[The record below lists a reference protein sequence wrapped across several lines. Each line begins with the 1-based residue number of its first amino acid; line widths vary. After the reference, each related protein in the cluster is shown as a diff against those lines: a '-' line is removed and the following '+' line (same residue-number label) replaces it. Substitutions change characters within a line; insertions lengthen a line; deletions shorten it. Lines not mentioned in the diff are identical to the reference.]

1 MLKGGT
7 FKGRRGIEMAVRL
20 TRHLPAALALAGVC
34 AGLLSAPDGARA
46 LTIELKDVAADRM
59 ERQRSFNEGA
69 LPLPGTPNVAI
80 FDQRLKDIGVS
91 LGAPMLIRVFKTE
104 SEMEVWKEKDGQMV
118 LFATYP
124 ICHWSGTL
132 GPKLKEGDKQAPE
145 GFYTVT
151 KKQLRHAGRWPRS
164 LLLNFPNA
172 FDQGLARTGSDIL
185 IHGGCTSVGCFAM
198 TNPVSD
204 EIHRM
209 ATASIDAGQEHLPIH
224 VFPFR
229 MTQENLRT
237 HQSAAWQG
245 FWGNLKEGYDYF
257 ERTKRPPRVSTCE
270 GRYVFADA
278 GSPAATGPMEACQ
291 TAVASANDADDWLN
305 GVPPP
310 PVPAGAAPVRTA
322 AADLGRMHLGAPQA
336 SDATAAAPD
345 SLAALTDPAATQAAA
360 APSAPVFRCRWAL
373 RVCRKTATLKDLQLA
388 RRAVQFAGS
397 LRQFLPPPPA
407 RAASR

>member
-1 MLKGGT
+1 
-7 FKGRRGIEMAVRL
+7 MA
-20 TRHLPAALALAGVC
+20 RHLPAALALAGLC
-34 AGLLSAPDGARA
+34 AGLFFGSRCRARLS
-46 LTIELKDVAADRM
+46 IELKDVAADRM

-80 FDQRLKDIGVS
+80 FDQRLKDTGVT
-91 LGAPMLIRVFKTE
+91 LAAPMLIRVFKTE
-104 SEMEVWKEKDGQMV
+104 SELEVWKEREGQMV

-172 FDQGLARTGSDIL
+172 FDQTEARTGSDIL

-209 ATASIDAGQEHLPIH
+209 ATAAIDAGQEHLPIH

-245 FWGNLKEGYDYF
+245 FWGNLKERLRLF
-257 ERTKRPPRVSTCE
+257 RTH
-270 GRYVFADA
+270 
-278 GSPAATGPMEACQ
+278 Q
-291 TAVASANDADDWLN
+291 ASAARVDLRGPLRVQRGARPRSLGSHG
-305 GVPPP
+305 GVPDR
-310 PVPAGAAPVRTA
+310 G
-322 AADLGRMHLGAPQA
+322 
-336 SDATAAAPD
+336 
-345 SLAALTDPAATQAAA
+345 
-360 APSAPVFRCRWAL
+360 CRWERDG
-373 RVCRKTATLKDLQLA
+373 RVVEWRARASRAGCGTAPRAHGGCKHHAHASGCTAGHGRASGRPDRGVRRFA
-388 RRAVQFAGS
+388 RRGRRGRAPGRDDTAGNS
-397 LRQFLPPPPA
+397 GAGGHCACAARLRP
-407 RAASR
+407 

>member
-1 MLKGGT
+1 
-7 FKGRRGIEMAVRL
+7 MAVRL
-20 TRHLPAALALAGVC
+20 ARHLPAALALAGLC
-34 AGLLSAPDGARA
+34 AGLFSAPDSARA
-46 LTIELKDVAADRM
+46 LSIELKDVAADRM

-80 FDQRLKDIGVS
+80 FDQRLKDTGVT
-91 LGAPMLIRVFKTE
+91 LAAPMLIRVFKTE
-104 SEMEVWKEKDGQMV
+104 SELEVWKEKEGQMV

-172 FDQGLARTGSDIL
+172 FDQGEARTGSDIL

-209 ATASIDAGQEHLPIH
+209 ATAAIDAGQEHLPIH

-270 GRYVFADA
+270 GRYVFNEA
-278 GSPAATGPMEACQ
+278 PAPGFSGPMEPCQ
-291 TAVASANDADDWLN
+291 TTVAASDTDDWLN

-310 PVPAGAAPVRTA
+310 PVPAAAQPVRTA
-322 AADLGRMHLGAPQA
+322 AANITPMHLGAPRATDAPAGGQTGA
-336 SDATAAAPD
+336 LGALPEAGDGVARQEATAP
-345 SLAALTDPAATQAAA
+345 PA
-360 APSAPVFRCRWAL
+360 FRCRWAL

-397 LRQFLPPPPA
+397 LRQFVPPPPSA
-407 RAASR
+407 RAAK

>member
-1 MLKGGT
+1 
-7 FKGRRGIEMAVRL
+7 MAVRL
-20 TRHLPAALALAGVC
+20 TRHLPVAVALTGVC
-34 AGLLSAPDGARA
+34 AGLLWAPDDARA
-46 LTIELKDVAADRM
+46 LSIELKDVAADRM

-80 FDQRLKDIGVS
+80 FDQRLKDTGVA

-104 SEMEVWKEKDGQMV
+104 SELEVWKQKDGQMV

-172 FDQGLARTGSDIL
+172 FDQGHARTGSDIL

-209 ATASIDAGQEHLPIH
+209 ATASIEAGQEHLPIH

-257 ERTKRPPRVSTCE
+257 ERTKRPPRVSTCD
-270 GRYVFADA
+270 GRYVFTDA
-278 GSPAATGPMEACQ
+278 TGAAATGPLEACQ
-291 TAVASANDADDWLN
+291 PAIARASDADDWLE

-310 PVPAGAAPVRTA
+310 PVPTVTAPVRTA
-322 AADLGRMHLGAPQA
+322 AASMGRMNLGAPQA
-336 SDATAAAPD
+336 SDAAAAEPQ
-345 SLAALTDPAATQAAA
+345 SLAALTGPEGSEVAGVVPAE
-360 APSAPVFRCRWAL
+360 PVFRCRWAL

-388 RRAVQFAGS
+388 RKAVQFAGP
-397 LRQFLPPPPA
+397 LRQYLPPPPA

>member
-1 MLKGGT
+1 
-7 FKGRRGIEMAVRL
+7 
-20 TRHLPAALALAGVC
+20 
-34 AGLLSAPDGARA
+34 
-46 LTIELKDVAADRM
+46 M
-59 ERQRSFNEGA
+59 ERQRSFSEGA

-80 FDQRLKDIGVS
+80 FDQRLKDVGVA

-104 SEMEVWKEKDGQMV
+104 SELEVWKEKDGQMV

-209 ATASIDAGQEHLPIH
+209 ATASIDAGQEHIPIH

-257 ERTKRPPRVSTCE
+257 ERTKRPPRVSACD
-270 GRYVFADA
+270 GRYVFEDA
-278 GSPAATGPMEACQ
+278 ARPSATGPLDACQ
-291 TAVASANDADDWLN
+291 TLVAGVRPEDEWLD

-310 PVPAGAAPVRTA
+310 PVPAAAVPVRTA
-322 AADLGRMHLGAPQA
+322 AANVSRMNLGAPQV
-336 SDATAAAPD
+336 SDAQTGSAPGADTLADLTGDSATGTTAD
-345 SLAALTDPAATQAAA
+345 AALA
-360 APSAPVFRCRWAL
+360 APSFRCRWAL
-373 RVCRKTATLKDLQLA
+373 RVCRKAATLKDLQLA
-388 RRAVQFAGS
+388 RKAVQFAGS
-397 LRQFLPPPPA
+397 LRQFIPPPPT
-407 RAASR
+407 RAASK